1 MKQLSLVVI
10 FFCVV
15 IAVNAQ
21 YDSVLLYPNG
31 VPGAILKAQPEK
43 VTVNPQDGVTVTGD
57 VQIPVLYIHR
67 PAHPNGTAVLIC
79 PGGGYF
85 VLAMDH
91 EGHHIADWFTA
102 RGITAFVLKNRLPNE
117 NFMTEKSI
125 RPLQDAQ
132 RAMQLIRSNAA
143 TWRIDPSRLG
153 IMGFSAGGHLAST
166 VATHFDH
173 MVGET
178 LDKDKT
184 VSVRPDFQI
193 LLYPMISYQPGIMMA
208 GMKNQLLGDHPSKT
222 LVDEFSNE
230 LHVTANT
237 PPAFIALANDDPLPP
252 ENSLVYFT
260 ALRKNK
266 VPAELH
272 IFETGGHGYALS
284 KKQRGHVEQWD
295 RELEGWLR
303 DRKLLAP

>member
-1 MKQLSLVVI
+1 MKQLSLVV
-10 FFCVV
+10 FFLSAIIV
-15 IAVNAQ
+15 VNAQ
-21 YDSVLLYPNG
+21 YDSVLLYPHG
-31 VPGAILKAQPEK
+31 VPGAIVKNQPEK

-91 EGHHIADWFTA
+91 EGHHIADWFTQ
-102 RGITAFVLKNRLPNE
+102 RGITAFVLKSRLPNE

-143 TWRIDPSRLG
+143 AWKIDPSRLG

-166 VATHFDH
+166 VATHFYKV
-173 MVGET
+173 VGEMPDNT
-178 LDKDKT
+178 I
-184 VSVRPDFQI
+184 SVRPDFQI

-208 GMKNQLLGDHPSKT
+208 GMKNQLLGDNPSKS
-222 LVDEFSNE
+222 LIDEFSNE

-237 PPAFIALANDDPLPP
+237 PPAFISLANNDPLPP
-252 ENSLVYFT
+252 ENSLVYYT

-266 VPAELH
+266 VPVELH

>member
-1 MKQLSLVVI
+1 MKQLSLVV
-10 FFCVV
+10 FFLSAI

-21 YDSVLLYPNG
+21 YDSVLLYPHG
-31 VPGAILKAQPEK
+31 VPGAIVKNQPEK
-43 VTVNPQDGVTVTGD
+43 VMVNPQDGVTVTGD

-91 EGHHIADWFTA
+91 EGHHIADWFTQ
-102 RGITAFVLKNRLPNE
+102 RGITAFVLKSRLPNE

-143 TWRIDPSRLG
+143 AWKIDPSRLG

-166 VATHFDH
+166 VATHFDKV
-173 MVGET
+173 VGEMP
-178 LDKDKT
+178 DNA

-208 GMKNQLLGDHPSKT
+208 GMKNQLLGDNPSKS
-222 LVDEFSNE
+222 LIDEFSNE

-237 PPAFIALANDDPLPP
+237 PPAFISLANNDPLPP
-252 ENSLVYFT
+252 ENSLVYYT

-266 VPAELH
+266 VPVELH